1 MFIPPERIIT
11 REIINEDI
19 SETALDDMSLSE
31 VQAFLA
37 EINEKYPQYTDIFIE
52 KDNGIHL
59 EGELT
64 ESDED
69 YQLRYDAAKAIY
81 DAEQAEIA
89 RLAAEEAARLAA
101 KEAAAKAAAAKEA
114 ARLARLAANKKRAKT
129 KVIKARRVR
138 SKPIFSGKND
148 IPNIV
153 SNKRLRKR
161 WKNERNYSKKNKW

>member
-19 SETALDDMSLSE
+19 SGTALDDMSLSE

-69 YQLRYDAAKAIY
+69 YQLRYNGAKAIY

-101 KEAAAKAAAAKEA
+101 KEAA
-114 ARLARLAANKKRAKT
+114 RLARLATNKKRAKT

-148 IPNIV
+148 IPNMI
-153 SNKRLRKR
+153 SDKRLRKR
-161 WKNERNYSKKNKW
+161 